1 MRSFGENIYTR
12 KASLFEAEEDES
24 ILLEYLVEFNDKSKP
39 KNKNGKHKKR
49 DTYESAY
56 TLCEG

>member
-12 KASLFEAEEDES
+12 KAGLFEAEEDES

-39 KNKNGKHKKR
+39 KNKVHI
-49 DTYESAY
+49 
-56 TLCEG
+56 LCVKVKN